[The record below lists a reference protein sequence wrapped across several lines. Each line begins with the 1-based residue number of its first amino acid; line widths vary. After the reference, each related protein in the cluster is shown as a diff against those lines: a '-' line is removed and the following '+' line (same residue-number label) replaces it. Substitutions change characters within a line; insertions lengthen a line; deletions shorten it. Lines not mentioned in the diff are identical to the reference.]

1 MIMSQQKAS
10 DLLQKEE
17 NWLLAKTWE
26 QMFVEEE
33 PQEEKEEEELG
44 KEIRQFACTSPLPC
58 FSLLLPTPSTLII
71 VVIIIII
78 IIIIMIIIFYFVLFL
93 TLVFIITI

>member
-1 MIMSQQKAS
+1 MITSQQKAS

-33 PQEEKEEEELG
+33 PQEEEEEEELG
-44 KEIRQFACTSPLPC
+44 KEICQFACTSP
-58 FSLLLPTPSTLII
+58 
-71 VVIIIII
+71 
-78 IIIIMIIIFYFVLFL
+78 
-93 TLVFIITI
+93 